1 MKLPNFPTNIVPK
14 SVYPTIKEYISIT
27 FGLLLVSCGW
37 KWFII
42 PHEIAGGGATGLSA
56 IIQFG
61 FGIPLFVSYLVINM
75 VLLVFAIK
83 NLGWAFSIKTIFAVL
98 VLTLA
103 FALNPQVVDIK
114 DPFMSV
120 ILGGLFNGAGLGI
133 VFLNNGSTGGT
144 DIIAKLVTKKR
155 NITLGRVILYTD
167 ICIISSSLLL
177 PNGTIEK
184 VIFGLVC
191 MAVTTLTIDMV
202 VNGVR
207 QSVQFFIFSSEYEK
221 IADAITHQLGRGV
234 TVLDGIGWYSKE
246 HVKVLTTLARKNE
259 SVKIFKIIKDIDP
272 NAFVSQTSAIGV
284 YGKGFDIIKTK

>member
-1 MKLPNFPTNIVPK
+1 MRLANIPTNFVPK
-14 SVYPTIKEYISIT
+14 SMYPTIKEYITIT
-27 FGLLLVSCGW
+27 FGLILVSCGW

-42 PHEIAGGGATGLSA
+42 PHEIAGGGATGFSA

-61 FGIPLFVSYLVINM
+61 FGIPIFVTYFVINS
-75 VLLVFAIK
+75 VLIVLAIK
-83 NLGWAFSIKTIFAVL
+83 QLGWAFSIKTIFAVV
-98 VLTLA
+98 VLTIA
-103 FALNPQVVDIK
+103 FALNPQLVDIK

-120 ILGGLFNGAGLGI
+120 IIGGLCNGAGLGI
-133 VFLNNGSTGGT
+133 VFLSNGSTGGT
-144 DIIAKLVTKKR
+144 DIIAKVITQKR
-155 NITLGRVILYTD
+155 NITLGRVILYID
-167 ICIISSSLLL
+167 LCIISSSILL
-177 PNGTIEK
+177 PNGSIEK
-184 VIFGLVC
+184 VIYGLVC
-191 MAVTTLTIDMV
+191 MTVTTLTVDMV

-234 TVLDGIGWYSKE
+234 TMLDGIGWYSKE

-284 YGKGFDIIKTK
+284 YGKGFDMMKTK